1 MNAEMLATVAIGMIA
16 LVMLLR
22 PLWDVHSQAS
32 PLDFSEFE
40 LEETAEGQALLALR
54 ELEFD
59 HATGKLSDSDYDE
72 LRKRYQV
79 RAIGLLEEGGTA
91 NAGPTC
97 RTCGPRPE
105 RDAVIC
111 SSCGE
116 TLSLPQRCT
125 ACGHASPRSSTF
137 CEQCGTRLQGGAS

>member
-1 MNAEMLATVAIGMIA
+1 MNAEMLATVALGMIA

-22 PLWDVHSQAS
+22 PLWDVSSHAT
-32 PLDFSEFE
+32 PLDFSEIE

-72 LRKRYQV
+72 LRQRYQV
-79 RAIGLLEEGGTA
+79 RAISLLEEGVAA
-91 NAGPTC
+91 NAVPTC

-105 RDAVIC
+105 KDAVVC

-116 TLSLPQRCT
+116 ALSLPRHCS
-125 ACGHASPRSSTF
+125 ACGPASPRSSAF